1 MSRNNK
7 INLNNF
13 QACLLGGAVGDALGA
28 PLEFMHGMY
37 LDNDVEKITKY
48 IEYGNGQGRFTD
60 DTQMTLFTAEA
71 LIINKY
77 ETQESPTHIPL
88 QGTMHKSY
96 LRWLTTQGPAS
107 PVKQTSLSQNPIM
120 QHERAPGIT
129 CIKALHEGTMGTI
142 EHPINDRKGC
152 GGIMRVAPVGLAYAE
167 DPEKAFSLAASA
179 AAITHSHP
187 VGFLTAGCLGAIIA
201 ELAQGK
207 NLKNAIDTAM
217 DILHSYDKNR
227 GTLKAITDAL
237 DLYDDTTHDFTIE
250 EYQTLGEGWIAE
262 ETLALSLFA
271 SLHHEHNFKQGVID
285 SVNHKGD
292 SDSTGSVTGNIL
304 GIINGL
310 DEIPLEYITNLEGAD
325 LIADIS
331 TDLYNAYHEPFNN
344 KDTFWEKYIE

>member
-1 MSRNNK
+1 MSKINK

-28 PLEFMHGMY
+28 PLEFMHGKY
-37 LDNDVEKITKY
+37 LDNDTEKITKY
-48 IEYGNGQGRFTD
+48 IEYGNDQGRFTD

-71 LIINKY
+71 LIINKH

-88 QGTMHKSY
+88 LGTMHKSY
-96 LRWLTTQGPAS
+96 LRWLTTQGPVS

-120 QHERAPGIT
+120 QHERAPGMT
-129 CIKALHEGTMGTI
+129 CIKALREGTIGTI
-142 EHPINDRKGC
+142 AHPINDRKGC
-152 GGIMRVAPVGLAYAE
+152 GGIMRVAPIGLAYAE
-167 DPEKAFSLAASA
+167 DSEKAFALASSA

-187 VGFLTAGCLGAIIA
+187 TGFLTAGCLATIIA
-201 ELAQGK
+201 ELTQEK
-207 NLKNAIDTAM
+207 NLKNAIKTAVK
-217 DILHSYDKNR
+217 ILTTYDKYDE
-227 GTLKAITDAL
+227 TLNAINTAL
-237 DLYDDTTHDFTIE
+237 DLYSNTTPDFTIE

-271 SLHHEHNFKQGVID
+271 SLHHEHNFTQGVID

-304 GIINGL
+304 GLINGL
-310 DEIPLEYITNLEGAD
+310 NEIPSEYLTNLEGAD

-331 TDLYNAYHEPFNN
+331 TDLYNAYYKPFNN
-344 KDTFWEKYIE
+344 IDTFWDKYK